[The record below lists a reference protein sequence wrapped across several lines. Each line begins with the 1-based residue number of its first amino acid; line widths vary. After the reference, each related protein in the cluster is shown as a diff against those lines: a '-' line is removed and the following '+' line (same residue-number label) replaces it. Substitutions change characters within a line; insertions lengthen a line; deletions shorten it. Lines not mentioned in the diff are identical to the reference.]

1 MYRTVPS
8 TQIQLNAAKL
18 IGQRFMVQMDNE
30 RKLQEQAKSLKANE
44 WDIFQ
49 WPSFNTKLQAER
61 LLRLVQFG

>member
-61 LLRLVQFG
+61 PTTI

>member
-18 IGQRFMVQMDNE
+18 IGQRFMVQMYNE

-61 LLRLVQFG
+61 PTTI

>member
-1 MYRTVPS
+1 MYRTVLS
-8 TQIQLNAAKL
+8 SQIQLNAAKL

-30 RKLQEQAKSLKANE
+30 RKLQEQAKSLKAKE

-61 LLRLVQFG
+61 PTTI

>member
-18 IGQRFMVQMDNE
+18 IGQHFMVQMDNE

-61 LLRLVQFG
+61 PTTI